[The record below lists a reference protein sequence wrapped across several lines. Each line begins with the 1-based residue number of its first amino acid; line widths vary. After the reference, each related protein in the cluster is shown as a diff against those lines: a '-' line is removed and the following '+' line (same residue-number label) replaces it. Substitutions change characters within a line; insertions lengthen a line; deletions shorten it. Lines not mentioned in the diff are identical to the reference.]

1 MARLS
6 KEELDK
12 IKKKYNV
19 STLYSWSRISC
30 FLTSPYEYFLKYV
43 LHKKEDV
50 DNCAYAPIGGICHN
64 IIEDFYNGKIK
75 YDDMIRE
82 FEDGW
87 MTAIDLAD
95 LKFDRND
102 EVKNGTIKNKY
113 KQNIEHFFKNHNVIK
128 HKTALEKF
136 VTTQIG
142 SNVLQ
147 GYIDCCFK
155 DDDGNYNIVDW
166 KTSTKYSGKTA
177 EEKCGQLVVYAIG
190 MSQMGVPMENIRI
203 CWNFLKYC
211 TVQYEQK
218 NGAVKTRDVERYK
231 LGESL
236 QTNCRMWLKA
246 LGYEDEA
253 DDYLKLLIDTNS
265 LDVLPD
271 DVKAKYVVSDC
282 YVYVPLT
289 DKLIDKW
296 TDTVTSTI
304 LDINM
309 REKDYEETHSDKCW
323 WDTEES
329 VKSESY
335 YLATLCGY
343 SANLHKPYAQYLDK
357 LEAQKNGQD
366 MFGGILGGSENTTVT
381 SKDICDNNKQDDDLS
396 WLDELV

>member
-12 IKKKYNV
+12 IKEKYNV
-19 STLYSWSRISC
+19 STLYSWSRINC
-30 FLTSPYEYFLKYV
+30 FMTSPYEYYLRYV
-43 LHKKEDV
+43 LHKDYDV
-50 DNCAYAPIGGICHN
+50 DNCAYAPIGGICHS
-64 IIEDFYNGKIK
+64 IIEEFYGGKIK
-75 YDDMIRE
+75 YEDMINE

-87 MTAIDLAD
+87 LTAIDLAD

-102 EVKNGTIKNKY
+102 ETKNETIKRKY
-113 KQNIEHFFKNHNVIK
+113 KENIEGFFRNHNVIN
-128 HKTALEKF
+128 HKVALERFIATK
-136 VTTQIG
+136 IG
-142 SNVLQ
+142 NNVLQ

-166 KTSTKYSGKTA
+166 KTSTKYSGNTA
-177 EEKCGQLVVYAIG
+177 EEKCGQLVVYALG
-190 MSQMGVPMENIRI
+190 LSQLGIPIENIRI

-218 NGAVKTRDVERYK
+218 NGTVKTRDIERYK

-246 LGYEDEA
+246 LGYEDKA
-253 DDYLKLLIDTNS
+253 DDYLKMLIDTNS
-265 LDVLPD
+265 LDILPD
-271 DVKAKYVVSDC
+271 DVRAKYVISDC

-296 TDTVTSTI
+296 VDTVTLTI
-304 LDINM
+304 RDICA
-309 REKDYEETHSDKCW
+309 REKDYAETHSDMCF

-335 YLATLCGY
+335 YLSTLCGY
-343 SANLHKPYAQYLDK
+343 SANLHKPYKEYLEK
-357 LEAQKNGQD
+357 LEAQKNGKD
-366 MFGGILGGSENTTVT
+366 MFGGLLNNSENDVVT
-381 SKDICDNNKQDDDLS
+381 SNDICNNKTDEVDLS
-396 WLDELV
+396 WLDEL

>member
-12 IKKKYNV
+12 IKNKYNV
-19 STLYSWSRISC
+19 STLYSWSRVNC
-30 FLTSPYEYFLKYV
+30 FMTSPYEYLLKYV
-43 LHKKEDV
+43 LHKKEDI

-75 YDDMIRE
+75 YDDMIQT

-87 MTAIDLAD
+87 LTAIDLAD

-102 EVKNGTIKNKY
+102 EAKNNTIKKKY
-113 KQNIEHFFKNHNVIK
+113 KDNIEHFFNNHKVIK
-128 HKTALEKF
+128 NKTVLEKF
-136 VTTQIG
+136 ITAKIG
-142 SNVLQ
+142 SFVLQ

-190 MSQMGVPMENIRI
+190 MSQMGVPMDNIRI

-218 NGAVKTRDVERYK
+218 NGAIKTRDIERYK

-246 LGYEDEA
+246 LGYEDDA
-253 DDYLKLLIDTNS
+253 DDYLKMLIDTNN

-289 DKLIDKW
+289 DKLINKW
-296 TDTVTSTI
+296 TDTIVSTI
-304 LDINM
+304 CDMIA
-309 REKDYEETHSDKCW
+309 REKDYNETYNDKCF
-323 WDTEES
+323 WDTEEN
-329 VKSESY
+329 VKAQSY
-335 YLATLCGY
+335 YFSTLMGY
-343 SANLHKPYAQYLDK
+343 SANLHKPYAEYLDK
-357 LEAQKNGQD
+357 IESQKNGQD
-366 MFGGILGGSENTTVT
+366 MFNLGDSKT
-381 SKDICDNNKQDDDLS
+381 SYQTDKDICDNNKQDDDLS

>member
-12 IKKKYNV
+12 IKNKYNV
-19 STLYSWSRISC
+19 SVLYSWSRINC
-30 FLTSPYEYFLKYV
+30 FMTSPYEYYLRYV
-43 LHKKEDV
+43 IHKDYDV
-50 DNCAYAPIGGICHN
+50 DNCAYAPIGGICHS
-64 IIEDFYNGKIK
+64 IIEEFYGGKIK
-75 YDDMIRE
+75 YEDMINE

-87 MTAIDLAD
+87 LTAIDLAD

-102 EVKNGTIKNKY
+102 ETKNETIKRKY
-113 KQNIEHFFKNHNVIK
+113 KENIDGFFRNHNVIN
-128 HKTALEKF
+128 HKVALEKF
-136 VTTQIG
+136 VTTKIG

-166 KTSTKYSGKTA
+166 KTSTKYSGKTS
-177 EEKCGQLVVYAIG
+177 EEKCGQLVVYALG
-190 MSQMGVPMENIRI
+190 LSQLGIPIENIRI

-218 NGAVKTRDVERYK
+218 NGAVKTRDIERYK

-246 LGYEDEA
+246 LGYDDKA
-253 DDYLKLLIDTNS
+253 DDYLKMLIDTNS
-265 LDVLPD
+265 IDVLPD
-271 DVKAKYVVSDC
+271 DVRAKYVVSDC

-296 TDTVTSTI
+296 VNTI
-304 LDINM
+304 TFTIRDICS
-309 REKDYEETHSDKCW
+309 REKDYAETHSDKCF

-335 YLATLCGY
+335 YLSTLCGY
-343 SANLHKPYAQYLDK
+343 SANLHKPYKEYLDK
-357 LEAQKNGQD
+357 LESQKNGAD
-366 MFGGILGGSENTTVT
+366 MFGGLLNDSKNDVVT
-381 SKDICDNNKQDDDLS
+381 SQDICNNNTDEVDLS
-396 WLDELV
+396 WLDGIV

>member
-1 MARLS
+1 MARLTY
-6 KEELDK
+6 EELEK

-19 STLYSWSRISC
+19 STLYSWSRVNC
-30 FLTSPYEYFLKYV
+30 FMTSPYEYLLKYV

-75 YDDMIRE
+75 YEDMIQT

-87 MTAIDLAD
+87 LTAIDLAD

-102 EVKNGTIKNKY
+102 ETKNDAIKKKY
-113 KQNIEHFFKNHNVIK
+113 KENIDHFFNNHKIIK

-136 VTTQIG
+136 VTAKIG
-142 SNVLQ
+142 SFVLQ

-190 MSQMGVPMENIRI
+190 MSQMGIPMENIRI

-231 LGESL
+231 LGDSL
-236 QTNCRMWLKA
+236 QSNCRMWLKA

-253 DDYLKLLIDTNS
+253 DDYLKMLIDTNN

-289 DKLIDKW
+289 DKLIEKW
-296 TDTVTSTI
+296 TDTIVSTI
-304 LDINM
+304 CDMLA
-309 REKDYEETHSDKCW
+309 REKDYNETHNDKCF
-323 WDTEES
+323 WDTEEN
-329 VKSESY
+329 VKAQSY
-335 YLATLCGY
+335 YFSTLMGY
-343 SANLHKPYAQYLDK
+343 SASLHKPYAEYLDQ

-366 MFGGILGGSENTTVT
+366 MFNLGDSKTSLQT

-396 WLDELV
+396 WLEYLI